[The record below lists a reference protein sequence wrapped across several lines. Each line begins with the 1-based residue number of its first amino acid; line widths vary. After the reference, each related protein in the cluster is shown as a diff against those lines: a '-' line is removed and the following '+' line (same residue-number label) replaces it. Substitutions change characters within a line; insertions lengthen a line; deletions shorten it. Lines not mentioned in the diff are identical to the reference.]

1 MHGDRH
7 TQANTDTERET
18 DRHTDSRRESAR
30 DWSMYDDVNNDGG
43 MTGPCSE
50 AERDERSCEAVQCFA
65 LDNDTRL
72 MTVV

>member
-1 MHGDRH
+1 
-7 TQANTDTERET
+7 
-18 DRHTDSRRESAR
+18 
-30 DWSMYDDVNNDGG
+30 MYDDVNNDGG